1 MAGELH
7 GAEVY
12 LTRRPLRA
20 VADGADRC
28 LRHRPL
34 TILAVVVALCI
45 TAEVLLLRRINVAF
59 SSPQPARATPAAST
73 PGDDVVRRLEQ
84 VERRLAEIDAIIA
97 GTMPTP

>member
-7 GAEVY
+7 GVEVY
-12 LTRRPLRA
+12 LARRPLRA

-28 LRHRPL
+28 LRLRPL
-34 TILAVVVALCI
+34 TTLAVVVALCI
-45 TAEVLLLRRINVAF
+45 TAEVLLLWGIHAAF
-59 SSPQPARATPAAST
+59 GSPKPARATSAAST